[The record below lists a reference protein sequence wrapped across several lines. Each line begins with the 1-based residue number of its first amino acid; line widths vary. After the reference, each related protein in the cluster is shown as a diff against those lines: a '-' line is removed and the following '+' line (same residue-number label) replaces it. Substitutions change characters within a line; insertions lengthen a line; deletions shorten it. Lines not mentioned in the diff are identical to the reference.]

1 MLPLRSDAGRQS
13 RSTHRPSGPP
23 PAPVLSRHRPKTPE
37 RGMVGGENFSPA
49 RPHGG
54 DAIVRARLDRE

>member
-13 RSTHRPSGPP
+13 CIAPSTVRPS
-23 PAPVLSRHRPKTPE
+23 LSPGPKTPQG
-37 RGMVGGENFSPA
+37 GMVGGENFPLA

-54 DAIVRARLDRE
+54 DAIVRARLEWECWLRA